1 MKTPAI
7 IFTVFIIAGAAII
20 ALNKTTPE
28 VTSTPAPKAIVDDI
42 TAGSANQPITTIQFK
57 DSVIHA
63 GKIEEGKLLDVEF
76 EFTNTGTEMLIIK
89 NVSASCG
96 CTIPEKPE
104 EPIAPGQSG
113 KIKAT
118 FDSKGRAGLNQ
129 KAITVI
135 ANTKETVHTLIFD
148 VEVNN
153 PQYAK

>member
-7 IFTVFIIAGAAII
+7 IFTVFIIAAAAII
-20 ALNKTTPE
+20 ALNKNTPE
-28 VTSTPAPKAIVDDI
+28 STPSPKAVVDDI
-42 TAGSANQPITTIQFK
+42 TAGSANQPVTNIVFK
-57 DSVIHA
+57 DSILHK
-63 GKIEEGKLLDVEF
+63 GKIEEGQTLDVEF

-118 FDSKGRAGLNQ
+118 FDSRGRVGLNQ
-129 KAITVI
+129 KAITVV

-153 PQYAK
+153 PQNSKL

>member
-1 MKTPAI
+1 MKTPVI

-20 ALNKTTPE
+20 ALNKNEADP
-28 VTSTPAPKAIVDDI
+28 VKSAPKSIVEDI
-42 TAGSANQPITTIQFK
+42 TAGSANQPITSITFK
-57 DSVIHA
+57 DSVLHI

-76 EFTNTGTEMLIIK
+76 EFTNTGSEMLVIK

-104 EPIAPGQSG
+104 APIAPGQTG

-129 KAITVI
+129 KAITVV
-135 ANTKETVHTLIFD
+135 ANTKETIHTLIFD

>member
-7 IFTVFIIAGAAII
+7 IFTVFIIAAAAII
-20 ALNKTTPE
+20 ALNKNTPE
-28 VTSTPAPKAIVDDI
+28 VTVAPKTQMVVDDI
-42 TAGSANQPITTIQFK
+42 TAGSANQPLTSISFK
-57 DSVIHA
+57 DSIIHK
-63 GKIEEGKLLDVEF
+63 GKIEEGAMMDVEF

-104 EPIAPGQSG
+104 EPIAPGQTG

-118 FDSKGRAGLNQ
+118 FDSRGRAGLNQ
-129 KAITVI
+129 KVITVT
-135 ANTKETVHTLIFD
+135 ANTKETIHTLIFD

>member
-20 ALNKTTPE
+20 ALNKTTPTS
-28 VTSTPAPKAIVDDI
+28 TSTPAPKAIVDDI
-42 TAGSANQPITTIQFK
+42 TAGSANQPITSIQFK

>member
-7 IFTVFIIAGAAII
+7 IFIVFIIAGAAII

-28 VTSTPAPKAIVDDI
+28 TSSTSAPKAIVDDI
-42 TAGSANQPITTIQFK
+42 TAGSANQPITSIQFK

-89 NVSASCG
+89 SVSASCG

-118 FDSKGRAGLNQ
+118 FDSRGRAGLNQ
-129 KAITVI
+129 KAIKVV
-135 ANTKETVHTLIFD
+135 ANTKETVHTLNFD

-153 PQYAK
+153 PQ

>member
-42 TAGSANQPITTIQFK
+42 TAGSANQPITSIQFK

-129 KAITVI
+129 KAITVL

>member
-7 IFTVFIIAGAAII
+7 IFTVFIIAAAAII
-20 ALNKTTPE
+20 ALNKNTPE
-28 VTSTPAPKAIVDDI
+28 TKPAPQQVIVDDI
-42 TAGSANQPITTIQFK
+42 TAGSANQPLTSIVFK
-57 DSVIHA
+57 DSIQHK
-63 GKIEEGKLLDVEF
+63 GKIEEGQTLDVEF
-76 EFTNTGTEMLIIK
+76 EFTNTGSEMLIIK

-104 EPIAPGQSG
+104 APIAPGQSG

-118 FDSKGRAGLNQ
+118 FDSRGRAGLNQ
-129 KAITVI
+129 KAITVV

-153 PQYAK
+153 PQYSK

>member
-1 MKTPAI
+1 MKYREFKITPKLVSKEHKNKKENKKTKTI
-7 IFTVFIIAGAAII
+7 IHDKII
-20 ALNKTTPE
+20 
-28 VTSTPAPKAIVDDI
+28 V
-42 TAGSANQPITTIQFK
+42 
-57 DSVIHA
+57 
-63 GKIEEGKLLDVEF
+63 KIEEGKLLDVEF

>member
-28 VTSTPAPKAIVDDI
+28 STSTPAPKAIVDDI
-42 TAGSANQPITTIQFK
+42 TAGSANQPITSIQFK

>member
-28 VTSTPAPKAIVDDI
+28 VSSTPATKAIVDDI
-42 TAGSANQPITTIQFK
+42 TAGSANQPITSIQFK

>member
-28 VTSTPAPKAIVDDI
+28 ATSNPAPKAIVDDI

-104 EPIAPGQSG
+104 EPIAPGKTG

-129 KAITVI
+129 KAITVV
-135 ANTKETVHTLIFD
+135 ANTKETVHTLLFD

>member
-7 IFTVFIIAGAAII
+7 IFTVFIVAGAAII

-28 VTSTPAPKAIVDDI
+28 ATSTPAPKAIVDDI
-42 TAGSANQPITTIQFK
+42 TAGSANQPITSITFK
-57 DSVIHA
+57 DTVLHI
-63 GKIEEGKLLDVEF
+63 GKVEEGKLVDVEF
-76 EFTNTGTEMLIIK
+76 EFTNSGTEMLIIK

-104 EPIAPGQSG
+104 EPIAPGQTS
-113 KIKAT
+113 KIKAR
-118 FDSKGRAGLNQ
+118 FDSRGRVGMNKKEIA
-129 KAITVI
+129 VV

>member
-20 ALNKTTPE
+20 ALNKTTTE

-42 TAGSANQPITTIQFK
+42 TAGSANQPITSIQFK

>member
-7 IFTVFIIAGAAII
+7 IFIVFILAGAAII
-20 ALNKTTPE
+20 ALNKNEAEP
-28 VTSTPAPKAIVDDI
+28 VKSTPKMIVDNI
-42 TAGSANQPITTIQFK
+42 TAGSANQPITSISFK
-57 DSVIHA
+57 DSILHK
-63 GKIEEGKLLDVEF
+63 GKIEEGQMLDVEF
-76 EFTNTGTEMLIIK
+76 EFTNTGSEMLIIK

-104 EPIAPGQSG
+104 APIAPGEMG

-118 FDSKGRAGLNQ
+118 FDSRGRAGLNQ
-129 KAITVI
+129 KAITVV
-135 ANTKETVHTLIFD
+135 ANTKETIHTLIFD

>member
-42 TAGSANQPITTIQFK
+42 TAGSANQPITSIQFK

>member
-42 TAGSANQPITTIQFK
+42 TAGSANQPITSIQFK

-129 KAITVI
+129 KAITII

>member
-7 IFTVFIIAGAAII
+7 IFTVFIIAAAAII
-20 ALNKTTPE
+20 ALNKNTPE
-28 VTSTPAPKAIVDDI
+28 SNPSPKAVVDDI
-42 TAGSANQPITTIQFK
+42 TAGSANQPLTTIVFK
-57 DSVIHA
+57 DSILHK
-63 GKIEEGKLLDVEF
+63 GKISEGESLDVEF
-76 EFTNTGTEMLIIK
+76 EFTNTGSEMLIIK

-118 FDSKGRAGLNQ
+118 FDSRGRVGLNQ
-129 KAITVI
+129 KAITVV

-153 PQYAK
+153 PQNSKL

>member
-20 ALNKTTPE
+20 ALNKTTP
-28 VTSTPAPKAIVDDI
+28 VTIPTPAQKAIVDDI
-42 TAGSANQPITTIQFK
+42 TAGSANQPITSIQFK

-63 GKIEEGKLLDVEF
+63 GKIEEGKMLDVEF
-76 EFTNTGTEMLIIK
+76 EFTNTGAEMLIIK

-104 EPIAPGQSG
+104 QPIAPGQTG

-118 FDSKGRAGLNQ
+118 FDSRGRAGLNQ